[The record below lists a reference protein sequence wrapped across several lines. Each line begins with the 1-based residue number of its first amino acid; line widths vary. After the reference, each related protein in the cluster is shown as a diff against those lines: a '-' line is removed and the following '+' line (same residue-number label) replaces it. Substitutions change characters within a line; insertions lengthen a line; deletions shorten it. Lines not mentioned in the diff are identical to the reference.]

1 MGFLWFGRRKEEEGD
16 DSEHEEIKDSIDSI
30 KEDFSKTVEWIR
42 HLNSRDSG
50 HEESVGELHSRLSS
64 VEEDLAEIK
73 HFISFF
79 GPRVFKQPSKQ
90 PPSGVYKQTAV
101 EGVQTPVQTAI
112 QTGFLRN
119 LSTMERA
126 IVWVLL
132 NTEMK
137 LSYEDIAALL
147 GKERSTI
154 RGQINS
160 IRQKSE
166 GIIEEQI
173 EKNGRKRV
181 YIPEK
186 MRETLL
192 KTVKVGKRTKGED
205 KRTTK
210 KSKSES

>member
-1 MGFLWFGRRKEEEGD
+1 MGFLWFGRRKEEEADNDG
-16 DSEHEEIKDSIDSI
+16 HEEIKDSIDSI
-30 KEDFSKTVEWIR
+30 KDDFSKTVEWIK
-42 HLNSRDSG
+42 HLNGRDSG

-90 PPSGVYKQTAV
+90 LPSGVYKQTAV
-101 EGVQTPVQTAI
+101 EVVQTPVQTAI

-166 GIIEEQI
+166 SIIEEFI
-173 EKNGRKRV
+173 EKNGRKRI

-186 MRETLL
+186 MKEILL
-192 KTVKVGKRTKGED
+192 KTVRVSERAKGEN

-210 KSKSES
+210 RGKSEG